1 MSFLIKKLPMEQM
14 DHVLAFL
21 EEVFA
26 GEQNIPAA
34 LNNISEDL
42 KPIWWYAEYES
53 EMAGVIA
60 GWIEN
65 DAWHLGRF
73 AVSRELRG
81 LGIGKQLITFA
92 LTEIFKHGAED
103 IITEARDVSVAILKK
118 LGGKVTGGPIN
129 FYGEPVTPMIIEK
142 EAFFESVSE
151 SKERNKEQEQKNE
164 PNCRG

>member
-1 MSFLIKKLPMEQM
+1 MSFLIKRLPMEQM

-42 KPIWWYAEYES
+42 KPIWWYAECES

-60 GWIEN
+60 GWTEN

-73 AVSRELRG
+73 AVNRELRG

-103 IITEARDVSVAILKK
+103 IVTEARDVSVAILEK
-118 LGGKVTGGPIN
+118 LGGKVTGEPID

-142 EAFFESVSE
+142 EAFFNS
-151 SKERNKEQEQKNE
+151 SKERSKGQEQIK
-164 PNCRG
+164 